1 MRRVRVLQSYP
12 SEEPVLND
20 RGQQEHPPR
29 TATRQRREPERRPGA
44 GATLPFGCWTSSKA
58 RRAEDGCACAGLRG
72 GLRVRTSRRLAG
84 CLVTATRGSG
94 FQFCPRSS
102 FPSAPGARKT
112 VPVCPARS
120 PGRVRRRPSR
130 PPACSAPCLLGPRLQ
145 PRRPAARAPSAPAP
159 LPAPPCPHG
168 GLAPSAP
175 GLVPDTA
182 WTETRTPFCVPQPL
196 SGRLRWSASPRQ
208 RVSGR
213 AALLAPCSAR
223 RMAPS
228 EPSHGGS

>member
-44 GATLPFGCWTSSKA
+44 GATLPFGRWTSSKA

-102 FPSAPGARKT
+102 FPSAPGARKA

-120 PGRVRRRPSR
+120 PGGSAGALRGPLPAR
-130 PPACSAPCLLGPRLQ
+130 PPACSAPGCSHAAPRL
-145 PRRPAARAPSAPAP
+145 APSAPAP

-213 AALLAPCSAR
+213 AALLVPCSAP